1 MLSDW
6 LRMVHHSGMI
16 AAVGR
21 SALDFLIWLGEIG
34 KLAAAVWDSILHG
47 KIRFRMVMAQI
58 VETGY
63 RSQPVVIVT
72 GAFTGAVLA
81 AQALFQFKPL
91 GMETGGG
98 ALVSVAM
105 LRELGPSVTAL
116 MMAGPGGRVDGGGD
130 RHDEGDGADRR
141 AALDGRASDR
151 LSGDPAG
158 ARDAGLDAA
167 ADCRVGGVRHHRVGG
182 RGHRAVRGERGVLDG
197 PDEPHTDVTDVIFA
211 MIKGLVFGMLIVIT
225 LLPPGAACD
234 AGRGGCRPRDHPRDG
249 LFVAGDPDREF
260 LPDDAAEPDFPGRGG
275 GVGLPCGFWPDMQL
289 ATRGMVG

>member
-1 MLSDW
+1 LDCVLSDW
-6 LRMVHHSGMI
+6 LGMVHHAGMI

-34 KLAAAVWDSILHG
+34 KLTAAVWDSVLHG

-116 MMAGPGGRVDGGGD
+116 MLAGRV
-130 RHDEGDGADRR
+130 GAAM
-141 AALDGRASDR
+141 AAEIGTMKVTEQIDALRSMDVHPIDYLVTPRFLAMLVAMPLLIAESAAFGILAS
-151 LSGDPAG
+151 LVVGTGPFGVNG
-158 ARDAGLDAA
+158 AYWMDQMNQ
-167 ADCRVGGVRHHRVGG
+167 HTN
-182 RGHRAVRGERGVLDG
+182 E
-197 PDEPHTDVTDVIFA
+197 TDVVFA
-211 MIKGLVFGMLIVIT
+211 MVKGLVFGMLIVT
-225 LLPPGAACD
+225 LSCHEGLNVTQGAVGVGKGTTRAMVYSSLAILIVNFFLTMVLNLIFPAGAA
-234 AGRGGCRPRDHPRDG
+234 G
-249 LFVAGDPDREF
+249 
-260 LPDDAAEPDFPGRGG
+260 
-275 GVGLPCGFWPDMQL
+275 
-289 ATRGMVG
+289 